1 VINFRFHLV
10 SLVAVFLALA
20 VGVVMGYGVLGQPT
34 VETLENRI
42 DTVEANAEARRLEND
57 ALRADVERLEG
68 SLDALEPFAITDRLV
83 ESRVLVVAVRGV
95 DPETMQGV
103 VELARRAGASAPGI
117 LWIEQ
122 RWSLPEAEDR
132 DALAAVLEID
142 ATRRAAL
149 RDRGWRALI
158 QRLDTGPSLAS
169 DVLSALTDAD
179 FVSFEGL
186 GGDVPLADVG
196 GAGTAVLFVVGTDGV
211 IGARQTLLPAAQAAV
226 EFGMPLAGA
235 ELYRSV
241 VDGPV
246 RGSFVGVIRAD
257 ETLAAEVPTVDDL
270 DLPAGS
276 AVALL
281 SLTDLLRGVVGHYG
295 FGEGATTAV
304 PEWWQ
309 P

>member
-20 VGVVMGYGVLGQPT
+20 IGVVMGYGVLGQPT
-34 VETLENRI
+34 VQTLENRI

-68 SLDALEPFAITDRLV
+68 TLDALEPFTITDRLV
-83 ESRVLVVAVRGV
+83 ESSVLVVAVRGV
-95 DPETMQGV
+95 DAETMQGV
-103 VELARRAGASAPGI
+103 VALARRAGASAPGI
-117 LWIEQ
+117 LWIEE
-122 RWSLPEAEDR
+122 RWSLSETEDR
-132 DALAAVLEID
+132 NALAGALEID
-142 ATRRAAL
+142 ATRRATL
-149 RDRGWRALI
+149 RGRGWRALI

-169 DVLSALTDAD
+169 DLLRTLTDAD
-179 FVSFEGL
+179 FVSFEGI
-186 GGDVPLADVG
+186 GGDVALGDVG
-196 GAGTAVLFVVGTDGV
+196 GLGTEVLFVLGTDGV

-226 EFGMPLAGA
+226 EIGIPLASA
-235 ELYRSV
+235 EVYRGFEG
-241 VDGPV
+241 GPV
-246 RGSFVGVIRAD
+246 RGSLVGVVRTNEA
-257 ETLAAEVPTVDDL
+257 LAGEVPTVDAL

-276 AVALL
+276 AAALL
-281 SLTDLLRGVVGHYG
+281 SLADLLRGVVGHYG